1 MPFAPFTAEY
11 LEKSR
16 MIFHA
21 HQILYGPLWELHAQF
36 PNNNR
41 DDSLDLGR
49 VLNYLKNP
57 RNLNVNQLPQNL
69 KTNFPGFERFQQMY
83 HMRNEVSHQS
93 YSVSCFDSDR
103 TVLIAVAKYFDGV
116 NRWTSGGTGGSW
128 QRSSITERP
137 AIRNWQTLEGTITL
151 ALGNRGSQGGSSSFN
166 TNSNNRCSRPASV
179 TTGSGGGSQSFN
191 SRRNLG
197 SAG

>member
-1 MPFAPFTAEY
+1 VPFAPFTAEY

-21 HQILYGPLWELHAQF
+21 HQILYGPLWELQAQF

-103 TVLIAVAKYFDGV
+103 TVLIAVAKYLDGV
-116 NRWTSGGTGGSW
+116 RSGTSGGNGGSW
-128 QRSSITERP
+128 QRGTITASP
-137 AIRNWQTLEGTITL
+137 AIRNRQTLELAIAL

-166 TNSNNRCSRPASV
+166 TNSNNQCSRPASV